1 MIADSTHPDRFTFF
15 PFTSPNPKR
24 NRRKH
29 RCNTDSKVPSTS
41 KEAHLQQ
48 NQRSDCG
55 ASSTIK
61 TKGTEISST
70 MSGFDSTF
78 GIPNKH
84 AVPDQ
89 KLLFTDFDEKIRGD
103 TFVKDEDAWVTFDT
117 LKDATPD
124 SQNFDSSPMSTKVQI
139 GRADTYDIPEIHKDV
154 DHIDDTVTSTTD
166 YDDDVD
172 YGPIP
177 VATLN
182 LERASIEDAAEKSES
197 NTAAMKTSKSHILML
212 VTNMGMNR
220 TQVQNQQRAT
230 MMLNALNIMYET
242 VDGSDPSNK
251 EIRNELFRIS
261 DTRGAYPQF
270 FVVTDHGDDSEQQI
284 SFLGDFEII
293 EGINDSSSLPKEI
306 LDANPTLLTW
316 DRIPHLSYQK

>member
-1 MIADSTHPDRFTFF
+1 MIANSTHPDRFTFF
-15 PFTSPNPKR
+15 PFTSPNPAKR

-29 RCNTDSKVPSTS
+29 RCNTDSKLPSPS
-41 KEAHLQQ
+41 KESHLQQ
-48 NQRSDCG
+48 IQRSDCG
-55 ASSTIK
+55 ASSTTQ

-84 AVPDQ
+84 ATPDP
-89 KLLFTDFDEKIRGD
+89 KSLFADFDEKIRGD
-103 TFVKDEDAWVTFDT
+103 TLVKDEDAWVTFDT

-124 SQNFDSSPMSTKVQI
+124 SQNFDSSPMSMKVQV
-139 GRADTYDIPEIHKDV
+139 GQADTYEIPDIHKDD

-182 LERASIEDAAEKSES
+182 LERASIEHGAES
-197 NTAAMKTSKSHILML
+197 NIAAMKTSKSHILML

-230 MMLNALNIMYET
+230 MMLNALNITYET
-242 VDGSDPSNK
+242 VDGSDPSK
-251 EIRNELFRIS
+251 KKIRNELFTIS

-270 FVVTDHGDDSEQQI
+270 FVVTDHGDDSELQI
-284 SFLGDFEII
+284 SFLGDFETI